1 MARRRPKQTDVLV
14 DAIKRWIV
22 VADLKPGAAL
32 PNEAELQRRFAMSK
46 GTVREALKALEVQ
59 GLATIRTGPRG
70 GATLTAVSFDRTFQ
84 LLANHWFFR
93 AVDLDQVYGLRRLLE
108 PEMAALAAAHLT
120 DEHLAR
126 LEANL
131 AAAHDGTLS
140 PAEHGAADLGFHD
153 ILADA
158 EKTHPVVIDAS
169 GHRPSD
175 HFHPARVVVAAHS
188 LPLAT
193 PADAASTLVGA
204 GAMAA
209 VRTFAREQA
218 TKFGLALDRVDDF
231 ALAVTELATNSVRHG
246 GGEST
251 VRVWTE
257 SESIV
262 CQVNDNGHITDVLAG
277 RTPVHA
283 NDPGGRGLLLVNRL
297 ADLVRTQTTS
307 SGTAI
312 QVRFDLRNKKA
323 T

>member
-1 MARRRPKQTDVLV
+1 MTFAHPALFYSDEESYIDGTVPFVVEGLANAEPVAVAVPSRNLALLEEALSGFSHLVTFIDMEDTGRNPGRIIPELRAFADRHRGAVRIISEPVWGLRTDVEYPACTLH
-14 DAIKRWIV
+14 
-22 VADLKPGAAL
+22 
-32 PNEAELQRRFAMSK
+32 
-46 GTVREALKALEVQ
+46 EALVNYAFSGRDLSILCPYDISAL
-59 GLATIRTGPRG
+59 
-70 GATLTAVSFDRTFQ
+70 
-84 LLANHWFFR
+84 N
-93 AVDLDQVYGLRRLLE
+93 
-108 PEMAALAAAHLT
+108 
-120 DEHLAR
+120 
-126 LEANL
+126 
-131 AAAHDGTLS
+131 
-140 PAEHGAADLGFHD
+140 HD

-175 HFHPARVVVAAHS
+175 HFHPARVVLAAHS

-209 VRTFAREQA
+209 VRAFAREQA
-218 TKFGLALDRVDDF
+218 TKFGLTRDRVDDF

>member
-1 MARRRPKQTDVLV
+1 MTFAHPALFYSDEDSYIDGTVPFVMEGLASAEPVAVAVPSTNLELLKEALSGFAHLVTFIDMADTGRNPGRIIPELRAFADRHRGAVRIISEPVWDLRTDVEYP
-14 DAIKRWIV
+14 AC
-22 VADLKPGAAL
+22 AL
-32 PNEAELQRRFAMSK
+32 H
-46 GTVREALKALEVQ
+46 EALVNYAFSGRDVSILCPYSI
-59 GLATIRTGPRG
+59 T
-70 GATLTAVSFDRTFQ
+70 TLT
-84 LLANHWFFR
+84 
-93 AVDLDQVYGLRRLLE
+93 
-108 PEMAALAAAHLT
+108 
-120 DEHLAR
+120 
-126 LEANL
+126 
-131 AAAHDGTLS
+131 
-140 PAEHGAADLGFHD
+140 HD

-188 LPLAT
+188 LPL
-193 PADAASTLVGA
+193 PIPSDAASTSVGA

-218 TKFGLALDRVDDF
+218 VKLGLTHDRVDDF

-251 VRVWTE
+251 VRVWAE
-257 SESIV
+257 PKSIV

-283 NDPGGRGLLLVNRL
+283 NEPGGRGLLLVNRL

-312 QVRFDLRNKKA
+312 QVRFDLGDKKA

>member
-1 MARRRPKQTDVLV
+1 MTFAHPALFYSDEESYV
-14 DAIKRWIV
+14 D
-22 VADLKPGAAL
+22 
-32 PNEAELQRRFAMSK
+32 
-46 GTVREALKALEVQ
+46 GTVPFVVEGLANAEPVAVAVPSRNLRLLRESLSGFAHLVTFVDMADTGRNPGRIIPELRAFADRHRGAVRIISEPVWDRRSEVEYPACALHEALVNYAFS
-59 GLATIRTGPRG
+59 GRD
-70 GATLTAVSFDRTFQ
+70 VSILCPYDTSS
-84 LLANHWFFR
+84 LS
-93 AVDLDQVYGLRRLLE
+93 
-108 PEMAALAAAHLT
+108 
-120 DEHLAR
+120 
-126 LEANL
+126 
-131 AAAHDGTLS
+131 HDV
-140 PAEHGAADLGFHD
+140 
-153 ILADA
+153 LADA
-158 EKTHPVVIDAS
+158 EKTHPVVIDAG

-188 LPLAT
+188 LPLVI
-193 PADAASTLVGA
+193 PVDAVGTSVGA

-209 VRTFAREQA
+209 VRAFAREQA
-218 TKFGLALDRVDDF
+218 VQLGLAPERLDDF

-283 NDPGGRGLLLVNRL
+283 NEPGGRGLLLVNRL

-312 QVRFDLRNKKA
+312 QVRFDLGDKKA

>member
-1 MARRRPKQTDVLV
+1 MTFAHP
-14 DAIKRWIV
+14 
-22 VADLKPGAAL
+22 AL
-32 PNEAELQRRFAMSK
+32 FYSDEESYID
-46 GTVREALKALEVQ
+46 GTVPFVVEGLANAEPVAVAVPSRNLELLREALS
-59 GLATIRTGPRG
+59 G
-70 GATLTAVSFDRTFQ
+70 F
-84 LLANHWFFR
+84 
-93 AVDLDQVYGLRRLLE
+93 
-108 PEMAALAAAHLT
+108 AHLVT
-120 DEHLAR
+120 FLDMADTGRNPGRIIPELRAFADRHRGAVRIISEPVWDRRSEVEYPACALH
-126 LEANL
+126 EALVNYAFSGRDL
-131 AAAHDGTLS
+131 SILCPYDTSSLSHDV
-140 PAEHGAADLGFHD
+140 
-153 ILADA
+153 LADA
-158 EKTHPVVIDAS
+158 EKTHPVVIDAG

-188 LPLAT
+188 LPLT
-193 PADAASTLVGA
+193 IPVDAVSTSVGA

-209 VRTFAREQA
+209 VRAFAREQA
-218 TKFGLALDRVDDF
+218 VKLGLAQERLDDF

-283 NDPGGRGLLLVNRL
+283 NEPGGRGLLLVNRL

-312 QVRFDLRNKKA
+312 QVRFDLGDKKA

>member
-1 MARRRPKQTDVLV
+1 MTFAHPALFYSDEESYIDGTVPFVVEGLASAEPVAIAVPSAKLTLLKEALSGFAHLVTFIDMTETGRNPGRIIPELRAFADRHRGPVRIISEPVWHHRTDVEYPACTLHEALVNYAFSGRDLSILCPYDMAR
-14 DAIKRWIV
+14 
-22 VADLKPGAAL
+22 
-32 PNEAELQRRFAMSK
+32 
-46 GTVREALKALEVQ
+46 
-59 GLATIRTGPRG
+59 
-70 GATLTAVSFDRTFQ
+70 
-84 LLANHWFFR
+84 
-93 AVDLDQVYGLRRLLE
+93 
-108 PEMAALAAAHLT
+108 
-120 DEHLAR
+120 
-126 LEANL
+126 
-131 AAAHDGTLS
+131 LS
-140 PAEHGAADLGFHD
+140 HD

-188 LPLAT
+188 LPLPA
-193 PADAASTLVGA
+193 PADAASTSVGA

-209 VRTFAREQA
+209 VRAFAREQA
-218 TKFGLALDRVDDF
+218 VKFGLSQARVDDF

-257 SESIV
+257 RESIV

-312 QVRFDLRNKKA
+312 QVRFDLGSKKA

>member
-1 MARRRPKQTDVLV
+1 MTFAHPALFYSDEESYIDGTVPFVVEGLASAEPVAIAVPSAKLTLLKEALSGFAHLVTFIDMTETGRNPGRIIPELRAFADRHRGPVRIISEPVWHHRTDVEYPACTLH
-14 DAIKRWIV
+14 
-22 VADLKPGAAL
+22 
-32 PNEAELQRRFAMSK
+32 
-46 GTVREALKALEVQ
+46 EALVNYAFS
-59 GLATIRTGPRG
+59 GR
-70 GATLTAVSFDRTFQ
+70 
-84 LLANHWFFR
+84 
-93 AVDLDQVYGLRRLLE
+93 DLSILCPYDMTV
-108 PEMAALAAAHLT
+108 
-120 DEHLAR
+120 
-126 LEANL
+126 
-131 AAAHDGTLS
+131 
-140 PAEHGAADLGFHD
+140 LGHD

-188 LPLAT
+188 LPLPA
-193 PADAASTLVGA
+193 PADAASTSVGA

-209 VRTFAREQA
+209 VRAFAREQA
-218 TKFGLALDRVDDF
+218 VKFGLSQARVDDF

-257 SESIV
+257 RESIV

-312 QVRFDLRNKKA
+312 QVRFDLGSKKA

>member
-1 MARRRPKQTDVLV
+1 MTFAHPALFYSDEESYIDGTVPFVMEGLANAEPVAVAVPNRNLELLKEALSGFAHLVTFIDMADAGRNPGRIIPDLRAFADRHRGPVRIISEPVWDLRTDVEYP
-14 DAIKRWIV
+14 AC
-22 VADLKPGAAL
+22 AL
-32 PNEAELQRRFAMSK
+32 H
-46 GTVREALKALEVQ
+46 EALVNYAFSGRDLSILCPYDISAL
-59 GLATIRTGPRG
+59 
-70 GATLTAVSFDRTFQ
+70 
-84 LLANHWFFR
+84 N
-93 AVDLDQVYGLRRLLE
+93 
-108 PEMAALAAAHLT
+108 
-120 DEHLAR
+120 
-126 LEANL
+126 
-131 AAAHDGTLS
+131 
-140 PAEHGAADLGFHD
+140 HD

-218 TKFGLALDRVDDF
+218 VKFGLAHDRVDDF

-251 VRVWTE
+251 VRVWAE

>member
-1 MARRRPKQTDVLV
+1 MAFAHPALFYSDEESYV
-14 DAIKRWIV
+14 D
-22 VADLKPGAAL
+22 
-32 PNEAELQRRFAMSK
+32 
-46 GTVREALKALEVQ
+46 GTVPFVVEGLANAEPVAVAVPSRNLELLREALSGFAHLVTF
-59 GLATIRTGPRG
+59 LDMADTGRNPGRIIPELR
-70 GATLTAVSFDRTFQ
+70 AFADR
-84 LLANHWFFR
+84 HRR
-93 AVDLDQVYGLRRLLE
+93 AVRIISEPVWDRRSEVEYPACALHEALVNYAFSGRDLSILCPYDTSSLS
-108 PEMAALAAAHLT
+108 
-120 DEHLAR
+120 
-126 LEANL
+126 
-131 AAAHDGTLS
+131 HDV
-140 PAEHGAADLGFHD
+140 
-153 ILADA
+153 LADA
-158 EKTHPVVIDAS
+158 EKTHPVVIDAG

-188 LPLAT
+188 LPLAI
-193 PADAASTLVGA
+193 PVDAASTSVGA

-209 VRTFAREQA
+209 VRAFAREQA
-218 TKFGLALDRVDDF
+218 VKLGLAQERLDDF

-283 NDPGGRGLLLVNRL
+283 NEPGGRGLLLVNRL

-312 QVRFDLRNKKA
+312 QVRFDLGDKKA

>member
-1 MARRRPKQTDVLV
+1 MTFAHPALFYSDEESYIDGTVPFVVEGLASAEPVTVAVPGRNLELLKEALSGFSHLVTFIDMADTGRNPGRIIPELRAFADRHRGAVRIISEPVWDLRTDVEYPACTLH
-14 DAIKRWIV
+14 
-22 VADLKPGAAL
+22 
-32 PNEAELQRRFAMSK
+32 
-46 GTVREALKALEVQ
+46 EALVNYAFSGRDLSILCPYDISAL
-59 GLATIRTGPRG
+59 
-70 GATLTAVSFDRTFQ
+70 
-84 LLANHWFFR
+84 N
-93 AVDLDQVYGLRRLLE
+93 
-108 PEMAALAAAHLT
+108 
-120 DEHLAR
+120 
-126 LEANL
+126 
-131 AAAHDGTLS
+131 
-140 PAEHGAADLGFHD
+140 HD

-175 HFHPARVVVAAHS
+175 HFHPARVVLAAHS

-218 TKFGLALDRVDDF
+218 TKFGLPRDRVDDF

-246 GGEST
+246 GGECT

>member
-1 MARRRPKQTDVLV
+1 MTFAHPALFYSDEESYIDGTVPFVVEGLASAEPVAVAVPGRNLQLLKEALSGFAHLVTFLDMTDTGRNPGRIIPELRAFADRHRGAVRIISEPVWDLRTDVEYPACTLH
-14 DAIKRWIV
+14 
-22 VADLKPGAAL
+22 
-32 PNEAELQRRFAMSK
+32 
-46 GTVREALKALEVQ
+46 EALVNYAFSGRDLSI
-59 GLATIRTGPRG
+59 LCPYST
-70 GATLTAVSFDRTFQ
+70 TLT
-84 LLANHWFFR
+84 
-93 AVDLDQVYGLRRLLE
+93 
-108 PEMAALAAAHLT
+108 
-120 DEHLAR
+120 
-126 LEANL
+126 
-131 AAAHDGTLS
+131 
-140 PAEHGAADLGFHD
+140 HD

-188 LPLAT
+188 LPLT
-193 PADAASTLVGA
+193 IPSDAASTSVGA

-209 VRTFAREQA
+209 VRAFAREQA
-218 TKFGLALDRVDDF
+218 VKLGLAHDRVDDF
-231 ALAVTELATNSVRHG
+231 TLAVTELATNSVRHG

-251 VRVWTE
+251 VRVWSE
-257 SESIV
+257 SRSIV

-283 NDPGGRGLLLVNRL
+283 NEPGGRGLLLVNRL

-312 QVRFDLRNKKA
+312 QVRFDLTDKKA

>member
-1 MARRRPKQTDVLV
+1 MTFAHPALFYSDEESYIDGTVPFVVEGLANAEPVAVAVPSRNLELLKEALSGFSHLVTFIDMADTGRNPGRIIPELRAFADRHREAVRIISEPVWDMRTDVEYP
-14 DAIKRWIV
+14 AC
-22 VADLKPGAAL
+22 AL
-32 PNEAELQRRFAMSK
+32 H
-46 GTVREALKALEVQ
+46 EALVNYAFSGRDLSILCPYDISAL
-59 GLATIRTGPRG
+59 
-70 GATLTAVSFDRTFQ
+70 S
-84 LLANHWFFR
+84 
-93 AVDLDQVYGLRRLLE
+93 
-108 PEMAALAAAHLT
+108 
-120 DEHLAR
+120 
-126 LEANL
+126 
-131 AAAHDGTLS
+131 HDV
-140 PAEHGAADLGFHD
+140 
-153 ILADA
+153 LADA
-158 EKTHPVVIDAS
+158 EKTHPIVIDAS

-218 TKFGLALDRVDDF
+218 TKFGLARDRVDDF

-251 VRVWTE
+251 VRVWRE

>member
-1 MARRRPKQTDVLV
+1 MTFAHPALFYSDEDSYIDGTVPFVVEGLANGEPVAVAVPNRNLELLQEALSGFAHLVTFIDMADTGRNPGRIIPELRTFADRHRGAVRIISEPVWDLRTDVEYP
-14 DAIKRWIV
+14 AC
-22 VADLKPGAAL
+22 AL
-32 PNEAELQRRFAMSK
+32 H
-46 GTVREALKALEVQ
+46 EALVNYAFS
-59 GLATIRTGPRG
+59 GR
-70 GATLTAVSFDRTFQ
+70 
-84 LLANHWFFR
+84 
-93 AVDLDQVYGLRRLLE
+93 DLSILCPYN
-108 PEMAALAAAHLT
+108 T
-120 DEHLAR
+120 S
-126 LEANL
+126 
-131 AAAHDGTLS
+131 TLS
-140 PAEHGAADLGFHD
+140 HD

-158 EKTHPVVIDAS
+158 EKTHPVVIDAG

-188 LPLAT
+188 LPL
-193 PADAASTLVGA
+193 PAPAHAASTSVA
-204 GAMAA
+204 IGAMAA
-209 VRTFAREQA
+209 VRAFAREQA
-218 TKFGLALDRVDDF
+218 VQFGLPPDRVDDF

-251 VRVWTE
+251 VRVWAE

-312 QVRFDLRNKKA
+312 QVRFDLGDKKA

>member
-1 MARRRPKQTDVLV
+1 MTFAHP
-14 DAIKRWIV
+14 
-22 VADLKPGAAL
+22 AL
-32 PNEAELQRRFAMSK
+32 FYSDEDSYID
-46 GTVREALKALEVQ
+46 GTVPFVVEGLASAEPVAVAVPGRNLRLLREALS
-59 GLATIRTGPRG
+59 G
-70 GATLTAVSFDRTFQ
+70 F
-84 LLANHWFFR
+84 
-93 AVDLDQVYGLRRLLE
+93 
-108 PEMAALAAAHLT
+108 AHLVTFIDMEDTGRNPGRIIPDLRAFADRHRGAVRIISEPVWDLRT
-120 DEHLAR
+120 DVEYPACTLH
-126 LEANL
+126 EALVNY
-131 AAAHDGTLS
+131 AFSGRDLS
-140 PAEHGAADLGFHD
+140 ILCPYSTTSLTHD

-188 LPLAT
+188 MPLAI
-193 PADAASTLVGA
+193 PSDAASTSVGA

-209 VRTFAREQA
+209 VRAFAREQA
-218 TKFGLALDRVDDF
+218 VKLGLTHGRVDDF

-251 VRVWTE
+251 VRVWAE
-257 SESIV
+257 SRSIV

-283 NDPGGRGLLLVNRL
+283 NEPGGRGLLLVNRL

-307 SGTAI
+307 NGTAI
-312 QVRFDLRNKKA
+312 QVRFDLTDKKA

>member
-1 MARRRPKQTDVLV
+1 MTFAHP
-14 DAIKRWIV
+14 
-22 VADLKPGAAL
+22 AL
-32 PNEAELQRRFAMSK
+32 FYSDEESYID
-46 GTVREALKALEVQ
+46 GTVPFVVEGLANAEPVAVAVHSRNLELLREALSGFAHLVTFVDM
-59 GLATIRTGPRG
+59 ADTGRNPGRIIPE
-70 GATLTAVSFDRTFQ
+70 LRTFADRHRGAVRIISEPVRDRRTEAEYPACS
-84 LLANHWFFR
+84 LHEALVNYAFSGRDLSILCPYDTSSLSHDVLA
-93 AVDLDQVYGLRRLLE
+93 E
-108 PEMAALAAAHLT
+108 
-120 DEHLAR
+120 
-126 LEANL
+126 
-131 AAAHDGTLS
+131 
-140 PAEHGAADLGFHD
+140 
-153 ILADA
+153 A
-158 EKTHPVVIDAS
+158 EKTHPVVIDAG

-193 PADAASTLVGA
+193 PVDAASTSVGA

-209 VRTFAREQA
+209 VRAFAREHA
-218 TKFGLALDRVDDF
+218 VKFGLAPDRLDDF

-257 SESIV
+257 NESIV

-283 NDPGGRGLLLVNRL
+283 NEPGGRGLLLVNRL

-312 QVRFDLRNKKA
+312 QVRFDLGDKKA

>member
-1 MARRRPKQTDVLV
+1 MTFAHPALFYSDEESYIDGTVPFVVEGLANAEPVAIAVPSANLTLLKEALSGFAHLVTFIDMTDTGRNPGRIIPEFRAFADRHSGAVRIISEPVWNHRTDVEYP
-14 DAIKRWIV
+14 AC
-22 VADLKPGAAL
+22 AL
-32 PNEAELQRRFAMSK
+32 H
-46 GTVREALKALEVQ
+46 EALVNYAFSGCDVSILCPYDISALSH
-59 GLATIRTGPRG
+59 
-70 GATLTAVSFDRTFQ
+70 AV
-84 LLANHWFFR
+84 
-93 AVDLDQVYGLRRLLE
+93 
-108 PEMAALAAAHLT
+108 
-120 DEHLAR
+120 
-126 LEANL
+126 
-131 AAAHDGTLS
+131 
-140 PAEHGAADLGFHD
+140 
-153 ILADA
+153 LADA
-158 EKTHPVVIDAS
+158 EKTHPIVTDAS

-188 LPLAT
+188 LPLST
-193 PADAASTLVGA
+193 PADAASTSVGA

-218 TKFGLALDRVDDF
+218 VKFGLTPDRVDDF
-231 ALAVTELATNSVRHG
+231 TLAVTELATNSVRHG

-312 QVRFDLRNKKA
+312 QVRFDLANKKA

>member
-1 MARRRPKQTDVLV
+1 MTFAHPALFYSDEESYIDGIVPFVMEGLANAEPVVISVPGHNLELLRDALSGFAHLVTFIDMADTGRNPGRIIPELRAFADRHRGPLRIIAEPVWEGRSDVEYP
-14 DAIKRWIV
+14 AC
-22 VADLKPGAAL
+22 AL
-32 PNEAELQRRFAMSK
+32 H
-46 GTVREALKALEVQ
+46 EALVNYAFSGRDLSI
-59 GLATIRTGPRG
+59 LCPYHT
-70 GATLTAVSFDRTFQ
+70 ATLS
-84 LLANHWFFR
+84 
-93 AVDLDQVYGLRRLLE
+93 
-108 PEMAALAAAHLT
+108 
-120 DEHLAR
+120 
-126 LEANL
+126 
-131 AAAHDGTLS
+131 HDV
-140 PAEHGAADLGFHD
+140 
-153 ILADA
+153 LADA
-158 EKTHPVVIDAS
+158 EKTHPVVIDS
-169 GHRPSD
+169 GGRRPSD
-175 HFHPARVVVAAHS
+175 HFHPARVVVAAHTM
-188 LPLAT
+188 PLLH
-193 PADAASTLVGA
+193 PENAASTSAGA

-209 VRTFAREQA
+209 VRAFAREQA
-218 TKFGLALDRVDDF
+218 TKLGLAPERVHDF

-312 QVRFDLRNKKA
+312 QVRFDLGTKKA

>member
-1 MARRRPKQTDVLV
+1 MTFAHPALFYSDEESYIDGTVPFVMEGLANAEPVAVAVPNRNLELLKEALSGFAHLVTFIDMADAGRNPGRIIPDLRAFADRHRGAVRIISEPVWDLRTDVEYP
-14 DAIKRWIV
+14 AC
-22 VADLKPGAAL
+22 AL
-32 PNEAELQRRFAMSK
+32 H
-46 GTVREALKALEVQ
+46 EALVNYAFSGRDLSILCPYDISAL
-59 GLATIRTGPRG
+59 
-70 GATLTAVSFDRTFQ
+70 
-84 LLANHWFFR
+84 N
-93 AVDLDQVYGLRRLLE
+93 
-108 PEMAALAAAHLT
+108 
-120 DEHLAR
+120 
-126 LEANL
+126 
-131 AAAHDGTLS
+131 
-140 PAEHGAADLGFHD
+140 HD

-218 TKFGLALDRVDDF
+218 VKFGLTHDRVDDF

-262 CQVNDNGHITDVLAG
+262 CPVNDNGHITDVLAG

>member
-1 MARRRPKQTDVLV
+1 MTFAHPALFYSDEDSYIDGTVPFVMEGLANAEPV
-14 DAIKRWIV
+14 V
-22 VADLKPGAAL
+22 VAVPQPNLTLLRDALSGFAHLVTFIDMADTGRNPGRIIPELRAFADRHRGPVRIIGEPVWEGRSDVEYPACAL
-32 PNEAELQRRFAMSK
+32 H
-46 GTVREALKALEVQ
+46 EALVNYAFSGRDITMLCPYN
-59 GLATIRTGPRG
+59 TS
-70 GATLTAVSFDRTFQ
+70 TLGHAV
-84 LLANHWFFR
+84 
-93 AVDLDQVYGLRRLLE
+93 
-108 PEMAALAAAHLT
+108 
-120 DEHLAR
+120 
-126 LEANL
+126 
-131 AAAHDGTLS
+131 
-140 PAEHGAADLGFHD
+140 
-153 ILADA
+153 LADA
-158 EKTHPVVIDAS
+158 EKTHPVVIDSS

-188 LPLAT
+188 MPLPA
-193 PADAASTLVGA
+193 PVDAASTSA
-204 GAMAA
+204 AIGAMAA
-209 VRTFAREQA
+209 VRAFAREQA
-218 TKFGLALDRVDDF
+218 TKLGLAPDRVDDF

-251 VRVWTE
+251 VRVWAE
-257 SESIV
+257 SDSIV

>member
-1 MARRRPKQTDVLV
+1 MTFAHPALFYSDEDSYIDGTVPFVMEGLANAEPVVVAVPQPNLTLLRDALSGFAHLVTFIDMADTGRNPGRIIPELRAFADRHRGAVRIISEPVWDLRTDVEYPACTLH
-14 DAIKRWIV
+14 
-22 VADLKPGAAL
+22 
-32 PNEAELQRRFAMSK
+32 
-46 GTVREALKALEVQ
+46 EALVNYAFSGRDVSILCPYN
-59 GLATIRTGPRG
+59 IS
-70 GATLTAVSFDRTFQ
+70 TLT
-84 LLANHWFFR
+84 
-93 AVDLDQVYGLRRLLE
+93 
-108 PEMAALAAAHLT
+108 
-120 DEHLAR
+120 
-126 LEANL
+126 
-131 AAAHDGTLS
+131 
-140 PAEHGAADLGFHD
+140 HD

-188 LPLAT
+188 MPLAT
-193 PADAASTLVGA
+193 PVDAASTLAGA

-209 VRTFAREQA
+209 VRAFAREQA
-218 TKFGLALDRVDDF
+218 VKYGLARDRVDDF

-251 VRVWTE
+251 VRVWAE

-312 QVRFDLRNKKA
+312 QVRFDLGDKKA

>member
-1 MARRRPKQTDVLV
+1 MTFAHPALFYSDEESYI
-14 DAIKRWIV
+14 DGIV
-22 VADLKPGAAL
+22 PFVVEGLA
-32 PNEAELQRRFAMSK
+32 NAEPVVIAVPSRSL
-46 GTVREALKALEVQ
+46 GLLREALS
-59 GLATIRTGPRG
+59 G
-70 GATLTAVSFDRTFQ
+70 F
-84 LLANHWFFR
+84 
-93 AVDLDQVYGLRRLLE
+93 
-108 PEMAALAAAHLT
+108 AHLVT
-120 DEHLAR
+120 FIDLADTGR
-126 LEANL
+126 NPGRIIPDLRAFADRHRGPLRIIAEPVWEGRSEVEYPACALHEALVNYAFSGRDL
-131 AAAHDGTLS
+131 SILCPYNTTTLS
-140 PAEHGAADLGFHD
+140 HD

-158 EKTHPVVIDAS
+158 EKTHPVVIDAG

-175 HFHPARVVVAAHS
+175 HFHPARVVVAAHTM
-188 LPLAT
+188 PLLI
-193 PADAASTLVGA
+193 PEGAASTSVGA

-209 VRTFAREQA
+209 VRAFAREQA
-218 TKFGLALDRVDDF
+218 TKLGLAPDRVDDF
-231 ALAVTELATNSVRHG
+231 ALVVTELATNSVRHG

-312 QVRFDLRNKKA
+312 QVRFDLGNKKA

>member
-1 MARRRPKQTDVLV
+1 MTFAHP
-14 DAIKRWIV
+14 
-22 VADLKPGAAL
+22 AL
-32 PNEAELQRRFAMSK
+32 FYSDEESYID
-46 GTVREALKALEVQ
+46 GTVPFVMEGLANAEPVAVAVPSRNLELLKEALSGFAHHVTFIDMADTGRNPGRIIPELRAFADRHRGAVRIISEPVWDMRTEVEYPACALHEALVNYAFS
-59 GLATIRTGPRG
+59 GR
-70 GATLTAVSFDRTFQ
+70 
-84 LLANHWFFR
+84 
-93 AVDLDQVYGLRRLLE
+93 DLSILCPYDISRL
-108 PEMAALAAAHLT
+108 
-120 DEHLAR
+120 
-126 LEANL
+126 
-131 AAAHDGTLS
+131 S
-140 PAEHGAADLGFHD
+140 HG

-158 EKTHPVVIDAS
+158 EKTHPIVIDAS

-175 HFHPARVVVAAHS
+175 HFHPARVVVATHS

-193 PADAASTLVGA
+193 PADAASTLAGA

-209 VRTFAREQA
+209 VRAFAREQA
-218 TKFGLALDRVDDF
+218 TKFGLSRDRVDDF

-283 NDPGGRGLLLVNRL
+283 NEPGGRGLLLVNRL

-312 QVRFDLRNKKA
+312 QVRFDLGNKKA

>member
-1 MARRRPKQTDVLV
+1 MTFAHPALFYSDEESYIDGIVPFVVEGLANAEPV
-14 DAIKRWIV
+14 V
-22 VADLKPGAAL
+22 VAVPDRHLAL
-32 PNEAELQRRFAMSK
+32 L
-46 GTVREALKALEVQ
+46 REALS
-59 GLATIRTGPRG
+59 G
-70 GATLTAVSFDRTFQ
+70 F
-84 LLANHWFFR
+84 
-93 AVDLDQVYGLRRLLE
+93 
-108 PEMAALAAAHLT
+108 AHLVT
-120 DEHLAR
+120 FLDMADAGRNPGRIIPELRAFADRHRGPLRIIAEPVWEGR
-126 LEANL
+126 SDVEYPACALHEALVNYAFSDRDL
-131 AAAHDGTLS
+131 SILCPYDTTGLSHDV
-140 PAEHGAADLGFHD
+140 
-153 ILADA
+153 LADA
-158 EKTHPVVIDAS
+158 EKTHPVVIDAG

-175 HFHPARVVVAAHS
+175 HFHPARVVVAAHTMP
-188 LPLAT
+188 LPI
-193 PADAASTLVGA
+193 PEDAAGTSVGA

-209 VRTFAREQA
+209 VRAFAREQA
-218 TKFGLALDRVDDF
+218 TKLGLAPDRVHDF

-312 QVRFDLRNKKA
+312 QVRFDLGHKKA

>member
-1 MARRRPKQTDVLV
+1 MTFAHPALFYSDEESYIDGTVPFVVEGLASAEPV
-14 DAIKRWIV
+14 AIAV
-22 VADLKPGAAL
+22 PGAKLTLLKEAL
-32 PNEAELQRRFAMSK
+32 SRFAHLVTFIDMTET
-46 GTVREALKALEVQ
+46 GRNPGRIIPELRAFADRHRGPVRIISEPVWNNRTAVEYPACALHEALVNYAFSGRDLSI
-59 GLATIRTGPRG
+59 LCPYDMS
-70 GATLTAVSFDRTFQ
+70 TL
-84 LLANHWFFR
+84 NHD
-93 AVDLDQVYGLRRLLE
+93 V
-108 PEMAALAAAHLT
+108 
-120 DEHLAR
+120 
-126 LEANL
+126 
-131 AAAHDGTLS
+131 
-140 PAEHGAADLGFHD
+140 
-153 ILADA
+153 LADA
-158 EKTHPVVIDAS
+158 EKTHPIVIDAS

-188 LPLAT
+188 LPLQT
-193 PADAASTLVGA
+193 PVDAASTSVGA

-209 VRTFAREQA
+209 VRAFAREQA
-218 TKFGLALDRVDDF
+218 VKHGLAQDRLDDF

-251 VRVWTE
+251 VRVWAE

-283 NDPGGRGLLLVNRL
+283 NEPGGRGLLLVNRL

-312 QVRFDLRNKKA
+312 QVRFDLGTKKA

>member
-1 MARRRPKQTDVLV
+1 MTFAHP
-14 DAIKRWIV
+14 
-22 VADLKPGAAL
+22 AL
-32 PNEAELQRRFAMSK
+32 FYSDEDSYID
-46 GTVREALKALEVQ
+46 GTVPFVVEGLANAEPVTVAVPSRNLVLLKEALSGFSHLVTFIDMAD
-59 GLATIRTGPRG
+59 TGRNPGRIIPELRAFADRHRG
-70 GATLTAVSFDRTFQ
+70 PVRIISEPVWDHRTAVEYPACALHEALVNYAFSGR
-84 LLANHWFFR
+84 
-93 AVDLDQVYGLRRLLE
+93 DLSILCPYDTV
-108 PEMAALAAAHLT
+108 
-120 DEHLAR
+120 
-126 LEANL
+126 NL
-131 AAAHDGTLS
+131 SHDV
-140 PAEHGAADLGFHD
+140 
-153 ILADA
+153 LADA

-188 LPLAT
+188 LPL
-193 PADAASTLVGA
+193 PAPVDAASTSAGA

-209 VRTFAREQA
+209 VRAFAREQA
-218 TKFGLALDRVDDF
+218 VKFGLGADRVDDF

-251 VRVWTE
+251 VRVWTDNQ
-257 SESIV
+257 SIV

-312 QVRFDLRNKKA
+312 QVRFDLGDKKA

>member
-1 MARRRPKQTDVLV
+1 MTVAHPALFYSDEDSYIDGTVPFVMEGLANAEPVAIAVPSHNLVLLKEALSGFAHLVTFVDMADTGRNPGRIIPDLRAFADRHRGPVRIISEPVWNNRTDVEYP
-14 DAIKRWIV
+14 AC
-22 VADLKPGAAL
+22 AL
-32 PNEAELQRRFAMSK
+32 H
-46 GTVREALKALEVQ
+46 EALVNYAFS
-59 GLATIRTGPRG
+59 GR
-70 GATLTAVSFDRTFQ
+70 
-84 LLANHWFFR
+84 
-93 AVDLDQVYGLRRLLE
+93 DLSILCPYN
-108 PEMAALAAAHLT
+108 MS
-120 DEHLAR
+120 
-126 LEANL
+126 
-131 AAAHDGTLS
+131 TLS
-140 PAEHGAADLGFHD
+140 HEV
-153 ILADA
+153 LADA

-188 LPLAT
+188 MPLQT
-193 PADAASTLVGA
+193 PANAASTLVGA

-218 TKFGLALDRVDDF
+218 VQFGLAQDRVDDF

-246 GGEST
+246 GGECT
-251 VRVWTE
+251 VRVWAE
-257 SESIV
+257 SDNIV

-312 QVRFDLRNKKA
+312 QVRFDLGNKKA

>member
-1 MARRRPKQTDVLV
+1 MTFAHPALFYCDE
-14 DAIKRWIV
+14 DSYIDGIV
-22 VADLKPGAAL
+22 PFVMEGLA
-32 PNEAELQRRFAMSK
+32 NAEPVTIAVPSENL
-46 GTVREALKALEVQ
+46 TLLREALS
-59 GLATIRTGPRG
+59 G
-70 GATLTAVSFDRTFQ
+70 F
-84 LLANHWFFR
+84 
-93 AVDLDQVYGLRRLLE
+93 
-108 PEMAALAAAHLT
+108 AHLVTFIDMSEAGRNPGRIIPELRAFADRHRGPVRIISEPVWNQRT
-120 DEHLAR
+120 DVEYPACALH
-126 LEANL
+126 EALVNYAFGGRDL
-131 AAAHDGTLS
+131 SILCPYNTSTLGHDV
-140 PAEHGAADLGFHD
+140 
-153 ILADA
+153 LADA

-175 HFHPARVVVAAHS
+175 HFHPARVVVAAHAMP
-188 LPLAT
+188 LPA
-193 PADAASTLVGA
+193 PPDAASTSAGV

-209 VRTFAREQA
+209 VRAFAREQA
-218 TKFGLALDRVDDF
+218 TRLGLASDRVDDF

-312 QVRFDLRNKKA
+312 QVRFDLGHKKA

>member
-1 MARRRPKQTDVLV
+1 MTFAHPALFYSDEESYIDGTVPFVVEGLANAEPVAVAVPSRNLTLLQDALSGFAHLVTFVDMADTGRNPGRIIPELRAFADRHRGAVRIISEPVWDLRTDVEYP
-14 DAIKRWIV
+14 AC
-22 VADLKPGAAL
+22 AL
-32 PNEAELQRRFAMSK
+32 H
-46 GTVREALKALEVQ
+46 EALVNYAFSGRDLSI
-59 GLATIRTGPRG
+59 LCPYDMS
-70 GATLTAVSFDRTFQ
+70 TL
-84 LLANHWFFR
+84 
-93 AVDLDQVYGLRRLLE
+93 
-108 PEMAALAAAHLT
+108 P
-120 DEHLAR
+120 
-126 LEANL
+126 
-131 AAAHDGTLS
+131 HDV
-140 PAEHGAADLGFHD
+140 
-153 ILADA
+153 LADA

-188 LPLAT
+188 LPLTT
-193 PADAASTLVGA
+193 PSDAASTLVGA

-218 TKFGLALDRVDDF
+218 VKFGLAHDRVDDF

-257 SESIV
+257 RESIV

-283 NDPGGRGLLLVNRL
+283 NEPGGRGLLLVNRL

-312 QVRFDLRNKKA
+312 QVRFDLGDKKA

>member
-1 MARRRPKQTDVLV
+1 MTFAHPALFYSDE
-14 DAIKRWIV
+14 DAYIDGIV
-22 VADLKPGAAL
+22 PFVMEGLANAEPVAVAVPSHNLTLLK
-32 PNEAELQRRFAMSK
+32 
-46 GTVREALKALEVQ
+46 EALSGFAHLVTFIDMSE
-59 GLATIRTGPRG
+59 TGRNPGRIIPELRVFADRHRG
-70 GATLTAVSFDRTFQ
+70 PVRIISEPVWNHRTAVEYPACALHEALVNYAFGGR
-84 LLANHWFFR
+84 
-93 AVDLDQVYGLRRLLE
+93 DLSILCPYDI
-108 PEMAALAAAHLT
+108 
-120 DEHLAR
+120 
-126 LEANL
+126 ANL
-131 AAAHDGTLS
+131 GHDV
-140 PAEHGAADLGFHD
+140 
-153 ILADA
+153 LADA
-158 EKTHPVVIDAS
+158 EKTHPIVIDAS

-175 HFHPARVVVAAHS
+175 HFHPARVVVATHAMP
-188 LPLAT
+188 LPA
-193 PADAASTLVGA
+193 PEDAATTSVGA

-209 VRTFAREQA
+209 VRSFAREQA
-218 TKFGLALDRVDDF
+218 TKSGLAPDRVDDF

-312 QVRFDLRNKKA
+312 QVRFDLGPKKA

>member
-1 MARRRPKQTDVLV
+1 MTFAHPALFYSDEESYIDGTVPFVVEGLASAEPVTVAVPGRNLELLKEALSGFSHLVTFIDMADTGRNPGRIIPELRAFADRHRGAVRIISEPVWDLRTDVEYPACTLH
-14 DAIKRWIV
+14 
-22 VADLKPGAAL
+22 
-32 PNEAELQRRFAMSK
+32 
-46 GTVREALKALEVQ
+46 EALVNYAFSGRDLSILCPYDISAL
-59 GLATIRTGPRG
+59 
-70 GATLTAVSFDRTFQ
+70 
-84 LLANHWFFR
+84 N
-93 AVDLDQVYGLRRLLE
+93 
-108 PEMAALAAAHLT
+108 
-120 DEHLAR
+120 
-126 LEANL
+126 
-131 AAAHDGTLS
+131 
-140 PAEHGAADLGFHD
+140 HD

>member
-1 MARRRPKQTDVLV
+1 MTFAHP
-14 DAIKRWIV
+14 
-22 VADLKPGAAL
+22 AL
-32 PNEAELQRRFAMSK
+32 FYSDEDSYID
-46 GTVREALKALEVQ
+46 GTVPFVVEGLASAEPVAVAVPSRNLELLREALS
-59 GLATIRTGPRG
+59 G
-70 GATLTAVSFDRTFQ
+70 F
-84 LLANHWFFR
+84 
-93 AVDLDQVYGLRRLLE
+93 
-108 PEMAALAAAHLT
+108 AHLVT
-120 DEHLAR
+120 FIDMADTGRNPGRIIPELRAFADRHRGAVRIVSEQVWNLRSDVEYPACA
-126 LEANL
+126 LHEALVNYAFSGRDVSIL
-131 AAAHDGTLS
+131 CPYDISALSHDV
-140 PAEHGAADLGFHD
+140 
-153 ILADA
+153 LADA

-193 PADAASTLVGA
+193 PADAASTLAGA
-204 GAMAA
+204 GAMAG
-209 VRTFAREQA
+209 VRAFAREQA
-218 TKFGLALDRVDDF
+218 TKFGLTLDRVDDF

-251 VRVWTE
+251 VRVWTDR
-257 SESIV
+257 ESIV

>member
-1 MARRRPKQTDVLV
+1 MTFAHPALFYSDEDSYIDGTVPFVVEGLANAEPVAVTVPSRNLQLLKEALSGFAHLVTFFDMTDTGRNPGRIIPELRAFADRHRGAVRIISEPVWDLRTDVEYPACTLH
-14 DAIKRWIV
+14 
-22 VADLKPGAAL
+22 
-32 PNEAELQRRFAMSK
+32 
-46 GTVREALKALEVQ
+46 EALVNYAFSGRDVSILCPYN
-59 GLATIRTGPRG
+59 IS
-70 GATLTAVSFDRTFQ
+70 TLT
-84 LLANHWFFR
+84 
-93 AVDLDQVYGLRRLLE
+93 
-108 PEMAALAAAHLT
+108 
-120 DEHLAR
+120 
-126 LEANL
+126 
-131 AAAHDGTLS
+131 
-140 PAEHGAADLGFHD
+140 HD

-188 LPLAT
+188 MPLAT
-193 PADAASTLVGA
+193 PVDAASTLAGA

-209 VRTFAREQA
+209 VRAFAREQA
-218 TKFGLALDRVDDF
+218 VKYGLARDRVDDF
-231 ALAVTELATNSVRHG
+231 ALAVNELATNSVRHG

-251 VRVWTE
+251 VRVWAE

-312 QVRFDLRNKKA
+312 QVRFDLGDKKA

>member
-1 MARRRPKQTDVLV
+1 MTFAHPALFYSDEDSYIDGTVPFVVEGLANAEPVAIAVPSANLTLLQEALSGFAHLVTFVDMTETGRNPGRIIPELRAFADRYRGAVRIISEPVWNRRTDVEYP
-14 DAIKRWIV
+14 AC
-22 VADLKPGAAL
+22 AL
-32 PNEAELQRRFAMSK
+32 H
-46 GTVREALKALEVQ
+46 EALVNYAFSGRDLSILCPYDIT
-59 GLATIRTGPRG
+59 GL
-70 GATLTAVSFDRTFQ
+70 S
-84 LLANHWFFR
+84 
-93 AVDLDQVYGLRRLLE
+93 
-108 PEMAALAAAHLT
+108 
-120 DEHLAR
+120 
-126 LEANL
+126 
-131 AAAHDGTLS
+131 HDV
-140 PAEHGAADLGFHD
+140 
-153 ILADA
+153 LADA

-188 LPLAT
+188 LPLST
-193 PADAASTLVGA
+193 PADAVSTSVGA

-209 VRTFAREQA
+209 VRAFAREQA
-218 TKFGLALDRVDDF
+218 IRHGLTSDRVEDF

-312 QVRFDLRNKKA
+312 QVRFDLGNKKA